1 MAPAT
6 PGHPKLHWKA
16 VLRDL
21 FLTVVS
27 SLAVFAAVA
36 AMLWFAPLF
45 IFGHVNFGP
54 PKQEAAENGVTAI
67 QYALKHF
74 HAKHQRYP
82 STEEGLQALVN
93 GHHLE
98 QLPIDPWG
106 LPYGYALQ
114 EGRPV
119 VWSYGADG
127 APGGEGP
134 DADISSREPASH
146 Q

>member
-1 MAPAT
+1 MTPAT
-6 PGHPKLHWKA
+6 PRHPKLHWKA

-21 FLTVVS
+21 VLTLVASLTVAGMS
-27 SLAVFAAVA
+27 WLAPV
-36 AMLWFAPLF
+36 LLF
-45 IFGHVNFGP
+45 GLVNFGP
-54 PKQEAAENGVTAI
+54 SKQEAAENGVRNLG
-67 QYALKHF
+67 YALKHF

-106 LPYGYALQ
+106 QPYGYALQ

-119 VWSYGADG
+119 VWSHGADG